1 MNIHLELCLT
11 FLVIYGLEL
20 CYCLTYR
27 AAVLEH
33 AVVFP
38 DPWAPDRATA
48 LNQMMVNLKTYEEQ
62 AHIAGKEVSIIRYY
76 QDDNHMLNWHL

>member
-1 MNIHLELCLT
+1 MNIQLELCLT
-11 FLVIYGLEL
+11 FLILYGLEL
-20 CYCLTYR
+20 CYCSTYR

-48 LNQMMVNLKTYEEQ
+48 HNQMMVNLKIYEEK
-62 AHIAGKEVSIIRYY
+62 AHIAGKEVRIIYTKIITIC
-76 QDDNHMLNWHL
+76 